1 MCHKV
6 RSAQVNLSGS
16 RAARGR
22 QAASV
27 STAEAELCAGPC
39 PAASPAAVTAAAAAA
54 EVAGAASVAAASA
67 VRVVAALA
75 AVPLGAVPPAV
86 GAEVV

>member
-39 PAASPAAVTAAAAAA
+39 PAASPAAVTAAAAA

>member
-39 PAASPAAVTAAAAAA
+39 PAASPAAVTAAAA